1 MQLFFFPVH
10 STGIIY
16 TFNQVRCSP
25 ALMKGGLVVELE
37 PGVDSFLQFL
47 HCFTGFKADVL
58 VPEASP
64 QTFNSDVIQNPVFP
78 SMPIRMW

>member
-25 ALMKGGLVVELE
+25 ALMKGCIIVEIE
-37 PGVDSFLQFL
+37 PGVDSFL
-47 HCFTGFKADVL
+47 HCFIGVKADVL

-64 QTFNSDVIQNPVFP
+64 QTFNSDVIKRPVFP
-78 SMPIRMW
+78 SMMIRMW